1 MGPHPPGSGRGRAL
15 AQAVLSAMVGAGLH
29 RAWNHPQRVPLP
41 TRYGGG
47 GVWGGPE
54 GGGGVE
60 YEGPGGSWGSGGGWV
75 GGVLRGWA

>member
-47 GVWGGPE
+47 VL
-54 GGGGVE
+54 
-60 YEGPGGSWGSGGGWV
+60 GGSWGGLGDGGGPKKKIA
-75 GGVLRGWA
+75 G

>member
-1 MGPHPPGSGRGRAL
+1 M

-54 GGGGVE
+54 GGGGGE
-60 YEGPGGSWGSGGGWV
+60 CEGPGGSGWVSGGGFW
-75 GGVLRGWA
+75 GVLGVWRGN